1 MCIDVAFAFKVLQQV
16 TAERYMTWSF
26 LVRLIVKKKKGKT
39 SKQGDNTVIKKMMC
53 IRLTVCRT
61 FISKQA
67 GGGGGTLFALEI
79 NRIIHI
85 VHANI
90 MKH

>member
-26 LVRLIVKKKKGKT
+26 LVRLIVKKKKRGKK

-67 GGGGGTLFALEI
+67 GGGGVLYLL
-79 NRIIHI
+79 
-85 VHANI
+85 
-90 MKH
+90 